1 MENIESNAPLQAE
14 VVMEPAEV
22 LTLPQ
27 EQQRELM
34 LKRLARRVQIPAR
47 FISDFRLVRRSLDAR
62 GGKMLYKCLLR
73 YATNGASLPPLFP
86 MPLYRDVH
94 NAPESAIIVGAGPAG
109 LFAALHLLKKGIKPI
124 IIERGA
130 DVHTRRRDI
139 AQMIRTSV
147 VNPNSNYCFG
157 EGGAGTFSDGKL
169 YTRSTKR
176 GDLQEVL
183 SQLVHFGAEEE
194 IMVEAHPHIGTDKLP
209 TIIENIRK
217 KIVACGGEFHLST
230 IMYDLLP
237 QSEGGAITGWRVI
250 CKKINGESGVSGE
263 LEFLS
268 KNVILAA
275 GHSAKEIYQLF
286 YQRGW
291 SLEAKGFAMGVRVEH
306 PQQLINR
313 LRYHLKREPGGSPA
327 GRLERML
334 PAAEYSAVCQVD
346 GRGVFSFCMCP
357 GGILVPSMTEAGEM
371 VLNGMSNSGRDSKWA
386 NAGVVVQIEP
396 EDIHSFEEYGPLKL
410 LKFQEAVEQR
420 IMSYCREAEQA
431 SGGRVPTIKAPAQRM
446 QDFMNGK
453 ISASLPKSSYMAGTI
468 SAPLHKLLPKL
479 VAKRLKEGFKEFDR
493 RMRGYCTNDALLL
506 AVESR
511 TSSPVRIVR
520 NPETLQA
527 PGLPGI
533 YPCGEGA
540 GYSGGIVSSAIDGIN
555 AAEAIATAQG

>member
-1 MENIESNAPLQAE
+1 MEKIESNAPLQAE

-94 NAPESAIIVGAGPAG
+94 NAPESAVIVGAGPAG

-217 KIVACGGEFHLST
+217 KIVACGGEVHLST

-250 CKKINGESGVSGE
+250 
-263 LEFLS
+263 
-268 KNVILAA
+268 
-275 GHSAKEIYQLF
+275 
-286 YQRGW
+286 
-291 SLEAKGFAMGVRVEH
+291 
-306 PQQLINR
+306 
-313 LRYHLKREPGGSPA
+313 
-327 GRLERML
+327 
-334 PAAEYSAVCQVD
+334 
-346 GRGVFSFCMCP
+346 
-357 GGILVPSMTEAGEM
+357 
-371 VLNGMSNSGRDSKWA
+371 
-386 NAGVVVQIEP
+386 
-396 EDIHSFEEYGPLKL
+396 
-410 LKFQEAVEQR
+410 
-420 IMSYCREAEQA
+420 
-431 SGGRVPTIKAPAQRM
+431 
-446 QDFMNGK
+446 
-453 ISASLPKSSYMAGTI
+453 
-468 SAPLHKLLPKL
+468 
-479 VAKRLKEGFKEFDR
+479 
-493 RMRGYCTNDALLL
+493 
-506 AVESR
+506 
-511 TSSPVRIVR
+511 
-520 NPETLQA
+520 
-527 PGLPGI
+527 
-533 YPCGEGA
+533 
-540 GYSGGIVSSAIDGIN
+540 
-555 AAEAIATAQG
+555 

>member
-1 MENIESNAPLQAE
+1 MEKIESNAPLQAE

-194 IMVEAHPHIGTDKLP
+194 IMLEAHPHIGTDKLP

-217 KIVACGGEFHLST
+217 KIVAGGGEFHLST
-230 IMYDLLP
+230 ILYDLLP
-237 QSEGGAITGWRVI
+237 QSEGGAITGCRVI
-250 CKKINGESGVSGE
+250 CKKINVKSRERGE
-263 LEFLS
+263 LEFRS

-446 QDFMNGK
+446 QDFINGK
-453 ISASLPKSSYMAGTI
+453 ESIPLPKSSYMAGTI